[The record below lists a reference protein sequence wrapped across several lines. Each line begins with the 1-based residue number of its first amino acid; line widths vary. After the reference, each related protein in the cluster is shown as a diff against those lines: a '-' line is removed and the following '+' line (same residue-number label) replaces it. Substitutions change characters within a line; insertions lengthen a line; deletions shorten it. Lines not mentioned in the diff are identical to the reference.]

1 MTTYPVR
8 CCCQPTKIFGYI
20 DVPAGAKTHF
30 EVLSFVPSTPI
41 WDHKNLEPVPAAG
54 SVEQHTIEIRPI
66 KLENMEPGEYELA
79 VYSDDR
85 PIEFWRKIRG
95 FHEYYGPFQ

>member
-1 MTTYPVR
+1 MTSYPVR
-8 CCCQPTKIFGYI
+8 CCCQPNKIFGYM

-30 EVLSFVPSTPI
+30 EVVSFTPALPV
-41 WDHKNLEPVPAAG
+41 WDHKNLEPTAAW
-54 SVEQHTIEIRPI
+54 SAERHTIEIKPI
-66 KLENMEPGEYELA
+66 KLENHSPGEYELA

-95 FHEYYGPFQ
+95 FHECYGPPAP